1 MDKKI
6 IEKVTRTVNRKY
18 PETMNVKPVVR
29 KQSLSKNVSSGK
41 FVPKTY
47 LLTYHVKIKTTTQKT
62 INKYIRAVADENGK
76 IIKISS
82 SK

>member
-18 PETMNVKPVVR
+18 PETMNIKPVVR

-41 FVPKTY
+41 LVPKTY